1 MSRSTETVWG
11 ALWLTIWLKI
21 VAQSSKSSASCRIS
35 RKKNS
40 NRDSKKSKR
49 DATLALSLDHARDF
63 LSSICIVAY
72 RTSRFAF
79 RYPNKSGSHKLP
91 LEVKAHSVE
100 ARILLILHLQLHRIC
115 IMAKGERERRRNITY
130 RFSCQGWL
138 RGKKEEK
145 KIRAR

>member
-1 MSRSTETVWG
+1 MSRSTET
-11 ALWLTIWLKI
+11 
-21 VAQSSKSSASCRIS
+21 SSKSSASCRIS

-79 RYPNKSGSHKLP
+79 RYPNKGGSHKLP

-100 ARILLILHLQLHRIC
+100 ARILKSKRD
-115 IMAKGERERRRNITY
+115 
-130 RFSCQGWL
+130 SL
-138 RGKKEEK
+138 RGYSCPSHCTFPLTW
-145 KIRAR
+145 RTVFLRWHLLHFAPSSGNTYSR